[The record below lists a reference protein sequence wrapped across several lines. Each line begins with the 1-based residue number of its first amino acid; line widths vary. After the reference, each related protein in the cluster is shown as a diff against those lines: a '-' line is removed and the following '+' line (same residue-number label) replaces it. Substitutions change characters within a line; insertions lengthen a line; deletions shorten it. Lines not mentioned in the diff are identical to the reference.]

1 MTKLGNEIR
10 RILRKTKNWQGK
22 NYLPQDDL
30 VELIT
35 ADTVASELGLDTAHP
50 TVQYIVNNAQRLFC
64 IMVLLKSFRGW
75 SIHHAAEKLKEH
87 GVTDNFLP
95 VDYDSQTEKIV
106 SLQGAPRDDVAMKWF
121 LRDVQDPNQNE
132 DYDHH
137 NWACDFTERQWGF
150 LAPIFTK
157 HEAVYPLQDGCP
169 LPFTDYVE
177 TGDAGGATSILAKA
191 QVHSEHLK
199 VETTGQWV
207 AIKKINDTDDKL
219 LAKVAQR
226 EVAALDLVRR
236 LKHRHLIKFIASYSQ
251 QGRHHLIFGWANGG
265 NLKEFWKKT
274 SHTSLGPL
282 RRPQTVRWAIEQMSG
297 LAGALNMLHNPGFN
311 GLNCRH
317 GDLKPANVVIATN
330 LEDDPYGLGLLQ
342 ITDMGLAKVNDHRT
356 LMRITSGTHSITERY
371 QSPEFRF
378 RISPDTPTSRSFDVW
393 SMGCIMLEF
402 VVWLLYGGNQLDLF
416 NGSFPNTFFHVDEDG
431 NHSVQVEL
439 EPSVIEWI
447 SHMKETAIGEPAI
460 EKGQCASKALVQVL
474 KLIEEEILVKD
485 EPQTAD
491 LGQDDYVTV
500 TGPQA
505 NGSDASA
512 PPATNRRI
520 TSTELMKA
528 LEAILREGGEEGET
542 YFFSGPPSWPPPPSE
557 SIQPDPAPAQ
567 DQLRPNSL
575 PIHGLEQPRL
585 LRRRSS
591 SFRQGHGDM
600 HPASTQNEYSV
611 EPMSDYWDTY
621 PDNPLALSVFPYI
634 DTADVVPDHLPSPAT
649 RPCQLCSNIF
659 NSHFVFDTVQPAV
672 ETCCI
677 CQTLSAYLA
686 RAPPN
691 GIRGNEARFVRRGS
705 YLARHSA
712 GSPVYSIIVGPGISA
727 APNDLQRSFPKLPDP
742 GSDAEF
748 AILRRWLKDCD
759 DPQRHRCESKPKTAS
774 RVDELP
780 TRLVAVGKTGDPHVT
795 VIESEDRWEDNVD
808 GVRLKAPQPD
818 SPAPPRSRKKKP
830 ELPNLDF
837 VALSHRWAYPPNKE
851 SFKLARPVGISTEED
866 PYKVLIEVTKTKAD
880 GTTTTEKKSVQDTY
894 KKWVTDKRRIPLV
907 DMPQNFQDAITV
919 TRNLGVPYLWID
931 SLCIIQGDEADWLRE
946 AGRMR
951 HVYNGAYCTVA
962 TTRAKLTTE
971 GFLHVSR
978 SQSSQCIKVRTVTP
992 SGREADIYLREA
1004 IDDFRKDVEQAE
1016 LNRRGWV
1023 FHERALSRRILHFA
1037 GPQVYMEC
1045 GGGICCETTTRLF
1058 NRPSFFF
1065 SDANFP
1071 AQAQSFY
1078 KGMKIRFYET
1088 VYQEYSARDFSVHSD
1103 RAIALE
1109 GLESKIL
1116 ETDQSAGAYGIIQLP
1131 SSSSTSTPNGRTS
1144 GGIHRSLMWQR
1155 DGPKMM
1161 RRITGDETPEAQ
1173 KRMSIVPT
1181 WSWMKVMGP
1190 IRYFDIP
1197 MDTVDWSSENAL
1209 SSPFKKK
1216 PVGLMSV
1223 QNADELYIRAIVSR
1237 LDEVAYK
1244 AAVPVT
1250 GSMGVGVNNGNNL
1263 FVMDCVDSPGHVQGL
1278 SCVVIGKNKTGSNV
1292 DFWMCYV
1299 LLVAPTGRP
1308 SDGDDAPC
1316 YERVGVGR
1324 VEQRYLLPVAENG
1337 GQILLV

>member
-1 MTKLGNEIR
+1 MTNLGRKIR
-10 RILRKTKNWQGK
+10 SILRKTKNWHGEL
-22 NYLPQDDL
+22 YLPQDAL

-35 ADTVASELGLDTAHP
+35 LNTVASELGLDTAHP
-50 TVQYIVNNAQRLFC
+50 TVQYIVDNAQRLFC
-64 IMVLLKSFRGW
+64 IMVLLNNFKLWTIRD
-75 SIHHAAEKLKEH
+75 AVDKLKEH
-87 GVTDNFLP
+87 GLTDNFLP
-95 VDYDSQTEKIV
+95 VDYDDNTGEIV

-121 LRDVQDPNQNE
+121 SRDVQVPNQNE
-132 DYDHH
+132 DLHH
-137 NWACDFTERQWGF
+137 NWACDFTEKQWGF

-177 TGDAGGATSILAKA
+177 TGDAGGATSILAQA
-191 QVHSEHLK
+191 QVHPEHLK
-199 VETTGQWV
+199 VETAGKWV
-207 AIKKINDTDDKL
+207 AIKKINKTNDKL
-219 LAKVAQR
+219 LAKVVQR

-236 LKHRHLIKFIASYSQ
+236 LEHRHLIKFIASYSQ
-251 QGRHHLIFGWANGG
+251 QGRHHLIFGWADGG
-265 NLKEFWKKT
+265 NLKEFWKKR
-274 SHTSLGPL
+274 SHTSLGSL
-282 RRPQTVRWAIEQMSG
+282 SRPQTVQWAIEQMTG
-297 LAGALNMLHNPGFN
+297 LAGALDKLHNPGIN

-330 LEDDPYGLGLLQ
+330 LKDDAYDLGRLQ

-356 LMRITSGTHSITERY
+356 HMRQTSGTHSITERY

-402 VVWLLYGGNQLDLF
+402 IVWLLYGGNQLDRF
-416 NGSFPNTFFHVDEDG
+416 NGSFPSTFFDEDG
-431 NHSVQVEL
+431 NHSDQVEL
-439 EPSVIEWI
+439 DPSVIEWI
-447 SHMKETAIGEPAI
+447 SHMKETAIGEPSI
-460 EKGQCASKALVQVL
+460 ENGQCASKALVQVL
-474 KLIEEEILVKD
+474 RLIEEEILVKD
-485 EPQTAD
+485 EPQTTD
-491 LGQDDYVTV
+491 VGRDGYVTV
-500 TGPQA
+500 TGPDA
-505 NGSDASA
+505 NDADA
-512 PPATNRRI
+512 PATNRRI
-520 TSTELMKA
+520 TSTGLMKA
-528 LEAILREGGEEGET
+528 LEDILRKGEEEGET
-542 YFFSGPPSWPPPPSE
+542 YFFSVPPSGSSPSSPWPPPPSE
-557 SIQPDPAPAQ
+557 TTQPGPAPAQ
-567 DQLRPNSL
+567 DRLRPN
-575 PIHGLEQPRL
+575 
-585 LRRRSS
+585 
-591 SFRQGHGDM
+591 DM
-600 HPASTQNEYSV
+600 HPANTQNEYSV
-611 EPMSDYWDTY
+611 EPMSDYWDAY
-621 PDNPLALSVFPYI
+621 PDNPLALS
-634 DTADVVPDHLPSPAT
+634 
-649 RPCQLCSNIF
+649 
-659 NSHFVFDTVQPAV
+659 
-672 ETCCI
+672 
-677 CQTLSAYLA
+677 
-686 RAPPN
+686 
-691 GIRGNEARFVRRGS
+691 ARFVRRGS

-712 GSPVYSIIVGPGISA
+712 GSPVFSIIVGPGISA

-780 TRLVAVGKTGDPHVT
+780 TRLVAVGKT
-795 VIESEDRWEDNVD
+795 ESKDCWEDHTY

-818 SPAPPRSRKKKP
+818 DPARPSSKREKP

-866 PYKVLIEVTKTKAD
+866 PYKVLVEVTKTKAD

-894 KKWVTDKRRIPLV
+894 KKWVTDKRRIPLA

-951 HVYNGAYCTVA
+951 H
-962 TTRAKLTTE
+962 
-971 GFLHVSR
+971 
-978 SQSSQCIKVRTVTP
+978 SSQCTKVRTVTP

-1023 FHERALSRRILHFA
+1023 FQERALSRRILHFA

-1045 GGGICCETTTRLF
+1045 GGGVCCETTTRLF

-1088 VYQEYSARDFSVHSD
+1088 VYKEYSARDFSVHSD
-1103 RAIALE
+1103 RAVALE

-1116 ETDQSAGAYGIIQLP
+1116 ETYQSAGAYGIIQLP
-1131 SSSSTSTPNGRTS
+1131 SSSSPSISQTNSNRRTS
-1144 GGIHRSLMWQR
+1144 GGGGSSGIHRSLMWQR
-1155 DGPKMM
+1155 NGPKM

-1173 KRMSIVPT
+1173 RRMSIVPT

-1197 MDTVDWSSENAL
+1197 MDTVDWSNEDAL
-1209 SSPFKKK
+1209 SSPFKGKAD
-1216 PVGLMSV
+1216 GLMSV
-1223 QNADELYIRAIVSR
+1223 QNAEELYIRANVSR
-1237 LDEVAYK
+1237 LDEAAYRT
-1244 AAVPVT
+1244 AVPVA
-1250 GSMGVGVNNGNNL
+1250 GSMGVGVSYGNNL

-1278 SCVVIGKNKTGSNV
+1278 SCVVIGEHETSSNS
-1292 DFWMCYV
+1292 DLSMCYV

-1308 SDGDDAPC
+1308 SDGDDALSSPPR

-1324 VEQRYLLPVAENG
+1324 VQQRYVLPVTENG
-1337 GQILLV
+1337 GRILLV